1 MGVITQLLETIAVL
15 IPDFQVLSLSASVL
29 FSIRCCAISLGF
41 SRDADWGFLQGFLLS
56 LFLGYTIS
64 VALNMASF
72 LSSPSAPRTA
82 TAPLPQQ
89 CSQNSVSFR
98 RHANDAAPQLALQAS
113 YISRFEKRPDTRD
126 SGVRFSK

>member
-1 MGVITQLLETIAVL
+1 MGVITQLVEAIAFL
-15 IPDFQVLSLSASVL
+15 IPDFQVLSLSGSVFL
-29 FSIRCCAISLGF
+29 SLYGCAISLGF
-41 SRDADWGFLQGFLLS
+41 SSAKGVDWDFLLS
-56 LFLGYTIS
+56 LFLGYAIT